1 MTLRTGRAA
10 ENSRVVSNLRQR
22 SRKLRNRTAVP
33 TREPA
38 AELAGGPQTFG
49 VRPNRGNSGR
59 TAKRAEPHTAGR
71 SIRFGSIVDVCAA
84 RLVVRP
90 PCCLVGRPQTYGPQ
104 HRDRRR
110 RRTLREV
117 SGGVSGFSEEGAD
130 SPRGERTPRGEIVG
144 QNGGRR
150 NIAGTRTPG
159 AFRLGGRRPTGAH
172 AERLGVPCGGA
183 GRATRRTTADGT
195 EFFPP
200 GRPQA
205 RPGCLSPHLRGAGT
219 FDTRRGFYKRPLT
232 RFSNLSDLK
241 IRH

>member
-59 TAKRAEPHTAGR
+59 SRSAKRAEPHAARR

-84 RLVVRP
+84 RLAVRP

-110 RRTLREV
+110 RRTLRGV
-117 SGGVSGFSEEGAD
+117 SGGVSGFSEEQAD
-130 SPRGERTPRGEIVG
+130 SPRSER
-144 QNGGRR
+144 RR
-150 NIAGTRTPG
+150 
-159 AFRLGGRRPTGAH
+159 
-172 AERLGVPCGGA
+172 ERIL
-183 GRATRRTTADGT
+183 
-195 EFFPP
+195 
-200 GRPQA
+200 
-205 RPGCLSPHLRGAGT
+205 
-219 FDTRRGFYKRPLT
+219 
-232 RFSNLSDLK
+232 
-241 IRH
+241 